1 LLELILEAVD
11 LEYSYPDG
19 TIASRKVNLQVRK
32 GEKLAILGSNGAGKS
47 TLFMQ
52 FNGIYRPSS
61 GSIKFQGQDISYK
74 KKPLIELRKKVGI
87 VFQDPDSQL
96 FSASVWQDISF
107 GPLNLGLSEEVVT
120 ERVKQAMSD
129 TETTDL
135 EDKPTHLLSYGQ
147 KKRVSIAGV
156 LAMEPEVIIFD
167 EPTAGMDP
175 RHSQE
180 FMQLL
185 EKLSI
190 EGKTIILSTHD
201 VDLAYSWSDR
211 LAIMYRGE
219 IIAHGVPGELFM
231 CPEIVERADLT
242 MPWLIEMHSELVK
255 KGWLPPST
263 PLPKTKED
271 LFQNIPAKTIC
282 KAYRTNSSMEV
293 SHDFTFRRNS
303 CGA

>member
-1 LLELILEAVD
+1 MRLSKYILEAVN
-11 LEYSYPDG
+11 LQYSYPDG
-19 TIASRKVNLQVRK
+19 TNALRNVNLPIHQ

-52 FNGIYRPSS
+52 MNGIYRPDS
-61 GSIKFQGQDISYK
+61 GCIKYQGEEISYK
-74 KKPLIELRKKVGI
+74 NKALIELRKKVGI

-107 GPLNLGLSEEVVT
+107 GPLNLGLSEEKVT
-120 ERVKQAMSD
+120 ERVKQALID

-135 EDKPTHLLSYGQ
+135 QDKPTHLLSYGQ

-156 LAMEPEVIIFD
+156 LAMEPDVIIFD

-185 EKLSI
+185 TKLSDK
-190 EGKTIILSTHD
+190 GKTIILSTHD

-219 IIAHGVPGELFM
+219 IIAQGLPGELFSRS
-231 CPEIVERADLT
+231 ELVQHADLT
-242 MPWLIEMHSELVK
+242 MPWLIETYNELLK
-255 KGWLPPST
+255 KGWILPST
-263 PLPKTKED
+263 PLPKSKED
-271 LFQNIPAKTIC
+271 LFKIIPIKSGQQTA
-282 KAYRTNSSMEV
+282 
-293 SHDFTFRRNS
+293 
-303 CGA
+303 

>member
-1 LLELILEAVD
+1 MSELILEAVN
-11 LEYSYPDG
+11 LEYSYQDG
-19 TIASRKVNLQVRK
+19 TNALRKVNLQVEK

-52 FNGIYRPSS
+52 FNGIFRPNS
-61 GSIKFQGQDISYK
+61 GFIKYQGEDISYK
-74 KKPLIELRKKVGI
+74 GKALIELRKKVGI

-96 FSASVWQDISF
+96 FSASVYQDISF
-107 GPLNLGLSEEVVT
+107 GPLNLGLSEEKVA
-120 ERVKQAMSD
+120 ERVKQALTD

-167 EPTAGMDP
+167 EPTAGLDP

-185 EKLSI
+185 ENLSI

-211 LAIMYRGE
+211 IAIMYNGE
-219 IIAHGVPGELFM
+219 IMAHGAPGELFM
-231 CPEIVERADLT
+231 RPENVKRADLT
-242 MPWLIEMHSELVK
+242 LPWLIEMHSELVQ

-263 PLPKTKED
+263 PLPKTRED
-271 LFQNIPAKTIC
+271 LFNSIMAKSETSV
-282 KAYRTNSSMEV
+282 KT
-293 SHDFTFRRNS
+293 
-303 CGA
+303 

>member
-1 LLELILEAVD
+1 MRLSKYILEAVD
-11 LEYSYPDG
+11 LQYSYPDG
-19 TIASRKVNLQVRK
+19 TNALRNVNLPIHQ

-52 FNGIYRPSS
+52 LNGIYRPDS
-61 GSIKFQGQDISYK
+61 GCIEYRGEEISYK
-74 KKPLIELRKKVGI
+74 NKALIELRKKVGI

-107 GPLNLGLSEEVVT
+107 GPLNLGLSEEKVT
-120 ERVKQAMSD
+120 ERVKQALID

-135 EDKPTHLLSYGQ
+135 QDKPTHLLSYGQ

-185 EKLSI
+185 SKLSDK
-190 EGKTIILSTHD
+190 GKTIILSTHD
-201 VDLAYSWSDR
+201 VDLAYSWADR

-219 IIAHGVPGELFM
+219 VIAQGLPGELFSRS
-231 CPEIVERADLT
+231 ELVQRADLT
-242 MPWLIEMHSELVK
+242 MPWLIETYNELVK
-255 KGWLPPST
+255 KGWILPST
-263 PLPKTKED
+263 PLPKSKED
-271 LFQNIPAKTIC
+271 LFKIIPIKSGQQTA
-282 KAYRTNSSMEV
+282 
-293 SHDFTFRRNS
+293 
-303 CGA
+303 

>member
-1 LLELILEAVD
+1 MSELILEAVN

-19 TIASRKVNLQVRK
+19 TNALRNVNLQVKK

-52 FNGIYRPSS
+52 FNGIYRPNS
-61 GSIKFQGQDISYK
+61 GSIKYEGQDISYNNK
-74 KKPLIELRKKVGI
+74 ALIELRKKVGI

-96 FSASVWQDISF
+96 FSASVYQDVSF
-107 GPLNLGLSEEVVT
+107 GPLNLELSEEEVIK
-120 ERVKQAMSD
+120 RVKQALID

-167 EPTAGMDP
+167 EPTAGLDP
-175 RHSQE
+175 RHSLE

-185 EKLSI
+185 EKLNI

-211 LAIMYRGE
+211 MAIMYSGA
-219 IIAHGVPGELFM
+219 IIAHGTPGELFM
-231 CPEIVERADLT
+231 RSENVERADLT
-242 MPWLIEMHSELVK
+242 LPWLIEMHSELVQ
-255 KGWLPPST
+255 KGWLSPST
-263 PLPKTKED
+263 PLPKTRED
-271 LFQNIPAKTIC
+271 LFRSIPVKNDIA
-282 KAYRTNSSMEV
+282 
-293 SHDFTFRRNS
+293 
-303 CGA
+303 G

>member
-1 LLELILEAVD
+1 LSELILEAVN

-19 TIASRKVNLQVRK
+19 TNALRNVNLQVKK

-52 FNGIYRPSS
+52 FNGIYRPNS
-61 GSIKFQGQDISYK
+61 GSIKYEGQDISYNNK
-74 KKPLIELRKKVGI
+74 ALIELRKKVGI

-96 FSASVWQDISF
+96 FSASVYQDVSF
-107 GPLNLGLSEEVVT
+107 GPLNLELSEEEVIK
-120 ERVKQAMSD
+120 RVKQALID

-167 EPTAGMDP
+167 EPTAGLDP
-175 RHSQE
+175 RHSLE

-185 EKLSI
+185 EKLNI

-211 LAIMYRGE
+211 MAIMYSGA
-219 IIAHGVPGELFM
+219 IIAHGTPGELFM
-231 CPEIVERADLT
+231 RSENVERADLT
-242 MPWLIEMHSELVK
+242 LPWLIEMHSELVQ
-255 KGWLPPST
+255 KGWLSPST
-263 PLPKTKED
+263 PLPKTRED
-271 LFQNIPAKTIC
+271 LFRSIPVKNDIA
-282 KAYRTNSSMEV
+282 
-293 SHDFTFRRNS
+293 
-303 CGA
+303 G

>member
-1 LLELILEAVD
+1 MSELILEAVD
-11 LEYSYPDG
+11 LDYSYPDG
-19 TIASRKVNLQVRK
+19 TKALRNMNLHVQK

-52 FNGIYRPSS
+52 FNGIYRPNS
-61 GSIKFQGQDISYK
+61 GSIKYQGQDISYK
-74 KKPLIELRKKVGI
+74 NKALIELRKKVGI

-96 FSASVWQDISF
+96 FSASVYQDISF
-107 GPLNLGLSEEVVT
+107 GPLNLGLTEEEVK
-120 ERVKQAMSD
+120 ERVKQALTD

-156 LAMEPEVIIFD
+156 LVMEPEVIIFD
-167 EPTAGMDP
+167 EPTAGLDP
-175 RHSQE
+175 RHSKE

-185 EKLSI
+185 ERLSI

-211 LAIMYRGE
+211 LVIMSSGE
-219 IIAHGVPGELFM
+219 IIAQGAPGELFLR
-231 CPEIVERADLT
+231 PELIERADLAL
-242 MPWLIEMHSELVK
+242 PWLLEMYCGLVE

-263 PLPKTKED
+263 PLPKTRED
-271 LFQNIPAKTIC
+271 LLRSIPAKNDT
-282 KAYRTNSSMEV
+282 S
-293 SHDFTFRRNS
+293 D
-303 CGA
+303 

>member
-1 LLELILEAVD
+1 MRLSKYILEAVD
-11 LEYSYPDG
+11 LQYSYPDG
-19 TIASRKVNLQVRK
+19 TNALRNVNLPIHQ

-47 TLFMQ
+47 TFFMQ
-52 FNGIYRPSS
+52 LNGIYRPDS
-61 GSIKFQGQDISYK
+61 GCIKYQGEEISYK
-74 KKPLIELRKKVGI
+74 NKALIELRKKVGI

-107 GPLNLGLSEEVVT
+107 GPLNLGLSEEKVT
-120 ERVKQAMSD
+120 ERVKQALID

-135 EDKPTHLLSYGQ
+135 QDKPTHLLSYGQ

-185 EKLSI
+185 SKLSDK
-190 EGKTIILSTHD
+190 GKTIILSTHD
-201 VDLAYSWSDR
+201 VDLAYSWADR

-219 IIAHGVPGELFM
+219 VIAQGLPGELFSRS
-231 CPEIVERADLT
+231 ELVQRADLT
-242 MPWLIEMHSELVK
+242 MPWLIETYNELVK
-255 KGWLPPST
+255 KGWILPST
-263 PLPKTKED
+263 PLPKSKED
-271 LFQNIPAKTIC
+271 LFKIIPIKSGQQTA
-282 KAYRTNSSMEV
+282 
-293 SHDFTFRRNS
+293 
-303 CGA
+303 

>member
-1 LLELILEAVD
+1 MSELILEAVD

-19 TIASRKVNLQVRK
+19 TKALRNVNLQVHK

-52 FNGIYRPSS
+52 FNGIFRPNS
-61 GSIKFQGQDISYK
+61 GTIKYQREDISYK
-74 KKPLIELRKKVGI
+74 NKALIELRKQVGI

-107 GPLNLGLSEEVVT
+107 GPLNLGLPEEVVI
-120 ERVKQAMSD
+120 ERVKQALID

-156 LAMEPEVIIFD
+156 LAMEPDVIIFD
-167 EPTAGMDP
+167 EPTAGLDP

-180 FMQLL
+180 FMLLL
-185 EKLSI
+185 EKLSL

-201 VDLAYSWSDR
+201 VDLAYSWSDKM
-211 LAIMYRGE
+211 AIMFGGE
-219 IIAHGVPGELFM
+219 IIAHGDPGELFRRL
-231 CPEIVERADLT
+231 EIVKQADLT
-242 MPWLIEMHSELVK
+242 LPWLIEMHSELVQ

-263 PLPKTKED
+263 PLPKTRED
-271 LFQNIPAKTIC
+271 LFRSIPAKNNR
-282 KAYRTNSSMEV
+282 A
-293 SHDFTFRRNS
+293 
-303 CGA
+303 G

>member
-1 LLELILEAVD
+1 MSELILEAVD

-19 TIASRKVNLQVRK
+19 TNALCKVNLRVQK

-52 FNGIYRPSS
+52 FNGIYRPNS
-61 GSIKFQGQDISYK
+61 GSIKYRGHGISYENK
-74 KKPLIELRKKVGI
+74 ALIELRKKVGI

-96 FSASVWQDISF
+96 FSASVYQDISF
-107 GPLNLGLSEEVVT
+107 GPLNLGLSEEEVIA
-120 ERVKQAMSD
+120 RVKQALTD
-129 TETTDL
+129 TETNDL

-156 LAMEPEVIIFD
+156 LAMEPEIIIFD
-167 EPTAGMDP
+167 EPTAGLDP

-185 EKLSI
+185 NKLSM

-219 IIAHGVPGELFM
+219 IIAHGIPGELFM
-231 CPEIVERADLT
+231 HPEIVKRADLT
-242 MPWLIEMHSELVK
+242 IPWLIEMHSELVK

-271 LFQNIPAKTIC
+271 LFQNIPAKSGQQS
-282 KAYRTNSSMEV
+282 A
-293 SHDFTFRRNS
+293 
-303 CGA
+303 

>member
-1 LLELILEAVD
+1 MSELILEAVD

-19 TIASRKVNLQVRK
+19 TNALRKVNLQVQK

-52 FNGIYRPSS
+52 FNGIFRPNS
-61 GSIKFQGQDISYK
+61 GSIKYLGQDISYHK
-74 KKPLIELRKKVGI
+74 KALIELRKKVGI

-96 FSASVWQDISF
+96 FSSSVYQDISF

-120 ERVKQAMSD
+120 ERVKQALKD
-129 TETTDL
+129 TETIDL

-156 LAMEPEVIIFD
+156 LAMGPEVIIFD
-167 EPTAGMDP
+167 EPTAGLDP

-185 EKLSI
+185 EKLSL

-211 LAIMYRGE
+211 LAIMYCGE

-231 CPEIVERADLT
+231 RSETVKRADLT
-242 MPWLIEMHSELVK
+242 IPWLIEMHSELTK

-263 PLPKTKED
+263 PLPKTRED
-271 LFQNIPAKTIC
+271 LFGSIPIKNET
-282 KAYRTNSSMEV
+282 S
-293 SHDFTFRRNS
+293 
-303 CGA
+303 G

>member
-1 LLELILEAVD
+1 MPEVIIEAVD

-19 TIASRKVNLQVRK
+19 TNALRKVNLQVEK

-52 FNGIYRPSS
+52 FNGIYRPNS
-61 GSIKFQGQDISYK
+61 GCIKYLGQDISYK
-74 KKPLIELRKKVGI
+74 NKALIELRKKVGI

-96 FSASVWQDISF
+96 FSASVYQDISF
-107 GPLNLGLSEEVVT
+107 GPLNLGLSEEKVAD
-120 ERVKQAMSD
+120 RVIQALRD

-135 EDKPTHLLSYGQ
+135 ENKPTHLLSYGQ

-167 EPTAGMDP
+167 EPTAGLDP
-175 RHSQE
+175 RHAQE
-180 FMQLL
+180 FMQLM

-211 LAIMYRGE
+211 LAIMCSGE
-219 IIAHGVPGELFM
+219 IIAHGEPGELLLQPDF
-231 CPEIVERADLT
+231 IGRADLT
-242 MPWLIEMHSELVK
+242 QPWLIEMYSELVQ
-255 KGWLPPST
+255 KGWLSPST
-263 PLPKTKED
+263 PLPKKRED
-271 LFQNIPAKTIC
+271 LFKSIPPKHETA
-282 KAYRTNSSMEV
+282 
-293 SHDFTFRRNS
+293 
-303 CGA
+303 G

>member
-1 LLELILEAVD
+1 MSELILEAVD

-19 TIASRKVNLQVRK
+19 TKALRNVNLQVHK

-52 FNGIYRPSS
+52 FNGIFRPNS
-61 GSIKFQGQDISYK
+61 GTIKYQREDISYK
-74 KKPLIELRKKVGI
+74 NKALIELRKKVGI

-107 GPLNLGLSEEVVT
+107 GPLNLGLPEEVVS
-120 ERVKQAMSD
+120 ERVKQALID

-156 LAMEPEVIIFD
+156 LAMKPEVIIFD
-167 EPTAGMDP
+167 EPTAGLDP

-180 FMQLL
+180 FMLLL
-185 EKLSI
+185 EKLSL

-201 VDLAYSWSDR
+201 VDLAYSWSDKM
-211 LAIMYRGE
+211 AIMFGGE
-219 IIAHGVPGELFM
+219 IIAHGDPGKLFRR
-231 CPEIVERADLT
+231 PVILKQADLT
-242 MPWLIEMHSELVK
+242 LPWLIEMHSELTK

-271 LFQNIPAKTIC
+271 LFNSISAKSKIL
-282 KAYRTNSSMEV
+282 
-293 SHDFTFRRNS
+293 
-303 CGA
+303 G